1 MLTVKKLQDAKKEL
15 LKHGGAIY
23 VVQSAGKVE
32 VWVNSGGYNA
42 VSMGTHV
49 IQILDE
55 GQITYDNV
63 FYQSKNQE
71 MSLQEFCDMVNKEYC
86 QDEVKNWELNQ
97 IDKKGN
103 IISGYQAQ
111 VNGVTREQAIT
122 DYLYYLETSE
132 GIENP
137 KCECIEIDWE

>member
-1 MLTVKKLQDAKKEL
+1 
-15 LKHGGAIY
+15 
-23 VVQSAGKVE
+23 
-32 VWVNSGGYNA
+32 
-42 VSMGTHV
+42 MGTHV

-132 GIENP
+132 GMENP